1 MGGDGREGGH
11 VNIGRKMM
19 VVWARRIRWRNS
31 ELLLSVINSCRGR
44 GLISISNTEQMA
56 EVLRNKQC

>member
-1 MGGDGREGGH
+1 MGGDGREGRH

-44 GLISISNTEQMA
+44 GLISISNTEQKD
-56 EVLRNKQC
+56 EV